1 MLSSAKGIYEIKQKF
16 VEFVRIGTLKDEWH
30 ANGWAVERGAGTGP
44 APICQKWVRLFID
57 YEYQNAER
65 DEEGNMMK
73 TRRTIPRINWEVTDA
88 R

>member
-1 MLSSAKGIYEIKQKF
+1 
-16 VEFVRIGTLKDEWH
+16 
-30 ANGWAVERGAGTGP
+30 
-44 APICQKWVRLFID
+44 VRLFID